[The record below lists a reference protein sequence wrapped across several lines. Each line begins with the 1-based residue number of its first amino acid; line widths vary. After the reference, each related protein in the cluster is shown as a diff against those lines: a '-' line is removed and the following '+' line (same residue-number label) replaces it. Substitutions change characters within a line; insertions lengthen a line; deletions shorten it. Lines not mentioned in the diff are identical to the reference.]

1 MKKTISILVLAFSLF
16 LVSCSGPVTYSVA
29 KEHKNKIEAVYNM
42 ISGLVEGDKDAYLE
56 AFEPSYITALKKSF
70 DTTGSQPF
78 LSELGY
84 QYRDVANFDELM
96 KVFFDM
102 NAVALESNYGK
113 NISVAISLE
122 SCTEVSLE
130 SINDSLDVNYTL
142 YSIPKDAKGAVLLSA
157 NLNISG
163 ETDEVKVQHTF
174 TLIQLSDD
182 SWYIH
187 PKFFLY
193 TI

>member
-1 MKKTISILVLAFSLF
+1 MKKSIVIFILIFSMF

-56 AFEPSYITALKKSF
+56 AFEPSYITTLKKSF

-102 NAVALESNYGK
+102 NAIALESNYGEK
-113 NISVAISLE
+113 ISVDISLE
-122 SCTEVSLE
+122 SCTDVSLS

-142 YSIPKDAKGAVLLSA
+142 YSIPKDAKGAVQLSA
-157 NLNISG
+157 NLDISG
-163 ETDEVKVQHTF
+163 EKGKTTVQHTF
-174 TLIQLSDD
+174 NLIQLSDD